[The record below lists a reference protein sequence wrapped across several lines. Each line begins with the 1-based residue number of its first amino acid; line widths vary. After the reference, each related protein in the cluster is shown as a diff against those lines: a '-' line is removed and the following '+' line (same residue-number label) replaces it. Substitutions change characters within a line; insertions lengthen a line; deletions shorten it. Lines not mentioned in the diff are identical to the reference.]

1 MWKTILS
8 AVVAI
13 VVAWLAI
20 KIVLVVL
27 GIALKAIFWLIL
39 LALAAAISIP
49 VFLFIRQ
56 KLLA

>member
-1 MWKTILS
+1 MWKTILA

-13 VVAWLAI
+13 VLAWFAI
-20 KIVLVVL
+20 KIVLLVL

-39 LALAAAISIP
+39 LALAAVIAIP

>member
-13 VVAWLAI
+13 VIAWFAI
-20 KIVLVVL
+20 KIVLLVL

>member
-13 VVAWLAI
+13 VIAWLAI